1 MHVPHAMKQITLSY
15 TAKNEQYQ
23 IEGFDDKA
31 GIQKYTF
38 GCLFYNKTVA
48 SLSQHTKPSYEG
60 HKMKQTRVTCDG
72 AKLNLEVTI
81 SLASP
86 PSLVKCLG
94 EFERDCLFLTLY
106 HSLQYN
112 TKS

>member
-1 MHVPHAMKQITLSY
+1 MKQITLSY

-23 IEGFDDKA
+23 IEGSDDNA
-31 GIQKYTF
+31 SIQKYTF
-38 GCLFYNKTVA
+38 GSLFYIKTVA
-48 SLSQHTKPSYEG
+48 SLSQHTKPMYEA
-60 HKMKQTRVTCDG
+60 HKMKQTRVPCDG

-86 PSLVKCLG
+86 PSLIKCLG

-106 HSLQYN
+106 HSLQTN
-112 TKS
+112 RKS